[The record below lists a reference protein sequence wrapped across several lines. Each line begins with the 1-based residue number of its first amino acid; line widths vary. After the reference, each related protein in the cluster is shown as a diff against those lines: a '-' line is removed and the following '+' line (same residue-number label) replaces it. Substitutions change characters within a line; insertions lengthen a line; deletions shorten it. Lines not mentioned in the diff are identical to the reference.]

1 METAK
6 ERFLGAISRPDDR
19 TYWPTQR
26 SMKWI
31 MVGFM
36 ISQLLGLPFLIAVY
50 TYLFTNEPDLLRYLL
65 GFPGI
70 IMGAILSISLVGISK
85 AVKTKKIVF
94 ITLFFIYDIII
105 SIISLSNWAYVTYLF
120 LSTFQSS
127 NDRKFAIASATMGF
141 SMLGLFCFWVVPV
154 GLYFLVTTPWWQP
167 WAKKEKWYNPDDD
180 KAAHPDRG

>member
-6 ERFLGAISRPDDR
+6 ERFLRAISRPGDR

-36 ISQLLGLPFLIAVY
+36 ISQLLGLPFLIATY

-70 IMGAILSISLVGISK
+70 IIGAILSVSLVGISI

-94 ITLFFIYDIII
+94 IT
-105 SIISLSNWAYVTYLF
+105 SF
-120 LSTFQSS
+120 LSMT
-127 NDRKFAIASATMGF
+127 
-141 SMLGLFCFWVVPV
+141 
-154 GLYFLVTTPWWQP
+154 
-167 WAKKEKWYNPDDD
+167 
-180 KAAHPDRG
+180 